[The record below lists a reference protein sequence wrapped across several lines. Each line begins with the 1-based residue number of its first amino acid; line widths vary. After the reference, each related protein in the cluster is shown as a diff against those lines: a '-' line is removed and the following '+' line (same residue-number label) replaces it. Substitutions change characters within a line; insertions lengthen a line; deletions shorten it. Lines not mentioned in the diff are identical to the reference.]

1 MKKIGM
7 LVGGVALALLLVGP
21 ALAQQPTLTIL
32 APKAGETIT
41 GEKVAVR
48 VKIENFRLA
57 DFDAERDTVGQ
68 TMGHMHISLDT
79 QPWNVVQAIAPV
91 YTFTG
96 LKPGK
101 HTITVELFRTD
112 HQPLQKKVVKT
123 ISFEVK

>member
-32 APKAGETIT
+32 APKAEETIT
-41 GEKVAVR
+41 GEKVTVR
-48 VKIENFRLA
+48 LKIENFRLA

-68 TMGHMHISLDT
+68 TMGHLHISIDT
-79 QPWNVVQAIAPV
+79 QPWNVVQAISPV

-96 LKPGK
+96 LKAGK
-101 HTITVELFRTD
+101 HTITVELFRSD
-112 HQPLQKKVVKT
+112 HQPLQRKVVKT
-123 ISFEVK
+123 VTFTTK